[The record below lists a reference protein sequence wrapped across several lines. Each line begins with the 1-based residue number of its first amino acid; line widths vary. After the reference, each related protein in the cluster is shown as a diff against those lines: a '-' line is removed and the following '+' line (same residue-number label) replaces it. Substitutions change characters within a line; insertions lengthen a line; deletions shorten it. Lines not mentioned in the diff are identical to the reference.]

1 MRCLSG
7 TLLILITLT
16 GCSGGLSPE
25 SAAPPVDA
33 ANQIFV
39 TSQPLL
45 EMAEFVSAGSFPVA
59 KIVPDTA
66 ASRVWKPSREVAQK
80 LQQARLILINGAGY
94 EPWTARLSLPGSR
107 LIDTASGYYDQLIR
121 IPDAVTHQHGPEGKH
136 GHPGTVW
143 ATWLNPDLA
152 TAQLSQVTNALV
164 KLSPERKVE
173 LEANATKLK
182 SQLESLNQ
190 RVSKLQ
196 TKTAGMKLT
205 ILSDGPFYQYLT
217 TRLGWK
223 LTYMHWSDSEP
234 LSEFDRRDLTSAIEQ
249 LPADHRRLFLISSR
263 QSEQAANFAS
273 EQGLQVVRID
283 LCEFPA
289 SPASPLQER
298 LAENLTRL
306 ENAVGE

>member
-1 MRCLSG
+1 MRWAFR
-7 TLLILITLT
+7 TLLVLFTLA
-16 GCSGGLSPE
+16 GCGRGSSPE
-25 SAAPPVDA
+25 AVTPPA
-33 ANQIFV
+33 TTAENILV

-45 EMAEFVSAGSFPVA
+45 EMTESIAGSTFSIE
-59 KIVPDTA
+59 KIVPDTVV
-66 ASRVWKPSREVAQK
+66 SRLWRPSRDDAK
-80 LQQARLILINGAGY
+80 AFRQARLILISGAGY

-107 LIDTASGYYDQLIR
+107 LIDTAAGYYDQLIR

-152 TAQLSQVTNALV
+152 IAQLSQVTNALV
-164 KLSPERKVE
+164 KLSPERKGE
-173 LEANATKLK
+173 LEANATKVK

-190 RVSKLQ
+190 RVTKLQ

-205 ILSDGPFYQYLT
+205 ILSDGPFYHYLT

-223 LTYMHWSDSEP
+223 LNYMHWSDAEP
-234 LSEFDRRDLTSAIEQ
+234 LSEFDRKELKSAMEQ

-263 QSEQAANFAS
+263 QSEQAATFAS

-283 LCEFPA
+283 LCEFSA
-289 SPASPLQER
+289 SPASPLLER
-298 LAENLTRL
+298 LQENLIRL